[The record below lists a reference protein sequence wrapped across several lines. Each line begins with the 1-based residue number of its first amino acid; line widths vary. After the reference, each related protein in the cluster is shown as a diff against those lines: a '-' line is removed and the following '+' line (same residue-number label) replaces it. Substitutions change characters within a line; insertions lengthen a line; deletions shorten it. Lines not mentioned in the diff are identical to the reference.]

1 MLTAVE
7 PAYEDLWFRR
17 MMLEDEETMSY
28 NHAWGG
34 IVSFS
39 EEKWNDWYDHWVI
52 HHGTMR
58 FYRFLKDDEGH
69 FVGEIAYHYDSELD
83 SFLANVIVYSKY
95 RGRGY
100 GAEALDLLCAGAKK
114 NGVTT
119 LSDDIAADNPAIGLF
134 LKRGFKI
141 VRRTENKI
149 ILKKEL

>member
-1 MLTAVE
+1 MLIAVE

-34 IVSFS
+34 TVSFP
-39 EEKWNDWYDHWVI
+39 EEKWNDWYDRWI
-52 HHGTMR
+52 LHHGTMR
-58 FYRFLKDDEGH
+58 FYRFLKDGDGH

-100 GAEALDLLCAGAKK
+100 GAEALDLLCAEAKG

-119 LSDDIAADNPAIGLF
+119 LCDNIAADNPAIGLF
-134 LKRGFKI
+134 LKRGFQI
-141 VRRTENKI
+141 VGRMENKI